1 MTVSTPGLAPQRRDG
16 ALAKTV
22 RRGDPTLLLATVALA
37 VIGVVMVYSATRVGM
52 SASGLDTSYYLKRQ
66 ALWVGIG
73 VVALIVTSVVDYH
86 RLERLAPVAYLGVIF
101 ALLAVMSPVGSSAKG
116 SQRWISLG
124 GFQLQPS
131 AFATLTMVVFLARHL
146 SGRDRDLG
154 PRRLV
159 GTLVL
164 AGVPMV
170 LVAAQPDLG
179 SSIII
184 ATMVVAVVSVAGIRG
199 RYLAALAAL
208 AVVGTLVMF
217 NSGLMKQ
224 YQKDRLTSFV
234 EPVNAAK
241 LNGSGYNLEQSKLA
255 ISHGGLAGTG
265 LFKGSL
271 TNLAYVPEQRTD
283 FIFSAVG
290 EQLGFVGSAGVVAL
304 FAIVAWRIGR
314 AAQLARDR
322 FGTLLAVGVLAVIT
336 ISVFINVGMTMGI
349 MPITGIPLPFL
360 SYGGSAVIALFAAVG
375 VVQSTIVHRLR

>member
-1 MTVSTPGLAPQRRDG
+1 MTVSAPELAPQRRDSVV
-16 ALAKTV
+16 AKTV
-22 RRGDPTLLLATVALA
+22 RRGDPILLLATLALA
-37 VIGVVMVYSATRVGM
+37 VIGVVMVYSASRQGM
-52 SASGLDTSYYLKRQ
+52 LAAGLDPSYYLKRQ

-86 RLERLAPVAYLGVIF
+86 RLERLAPLAYLGVIF
-101 ALLAVMSPVGSSAKG
+101 ALLAVMSPVGSAAKG

-131 AFATLTMVVFLARHL
+131 AFAILAMVIFWPATSPVVTVT
-146 SGRDRDLG
+146 S
-154 PRRLV
+154 
-159 GTLVL
+159 VL
-164 AGVPMV
+164 AGTLLLAGIPMV
-170 LVAAQPDLG
+170 FVAAQPDLG

-184 ATMVVAVVSVAGIRG
+184 ATVVVAVVSVAGIRG
-199 RYLAALAAL
+199 RYLVALAAL

-224 YQKDRLTSFV
+224 YQKDRLTSFL
-234 EPVNAAK
+234 EPVNATTVK
-241 LNGSGYNLEQSKLA
+241 GSGYNLEQSTLA

-304 FAIVAWRIGR
+304 FAVVAWRVGR

-322 FGTLLAVGVLAVIT
+322 FGLLLAVGVLAVIT

-360 SYGGSAVIALFAAVG
+360 SYGGSAVITLFAAVG
-375 VVQSTIVHRLR
+375 IVQSIIVHQLR